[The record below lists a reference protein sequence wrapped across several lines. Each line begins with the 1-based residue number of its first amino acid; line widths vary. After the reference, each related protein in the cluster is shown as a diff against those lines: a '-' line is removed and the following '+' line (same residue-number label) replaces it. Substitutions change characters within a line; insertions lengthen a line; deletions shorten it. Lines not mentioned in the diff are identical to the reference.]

1 MVRKIRQPREVTQLI
16 VLILNIIKPVL
27 TDAIP
32 AVTKLQHMPEEMNAL
47 VFRILRMSDV

>member
-1 MVRKIRQPREVTQLI
+1 MT

-32 AVTKLQHMPEEMNAL
+32 AVTKLEHMPEEMNAL
-47 VFRILRMSDV
+47 VFRILRMSEV